1 MVRII
6 ADSTCDLPVDI
17 ARNLG
22 ISIVPLH
29 IVLGEKEYRD
39 GIEIHPGEI
48 FDWCDEN
55 KTTPKTSAVSYE
67 DATDVLSPFAKSGEE
82 AIVFVISE
90 SMSTTGNVF
99 RMAIEDLEAS
109 DRIFVFDSQN
119 LSVGIGLLAIQACEM
134 AQEGLT
140 AKEILCKLEAIRGK
154 VRSSFVVDSLTYL
167 ARGGRCSA
175 ATALA
180 GGVLKI
186 HPKIVVKDGV
196 MEADKRYRGQM
207 RSVIMDYVQDLKEE
221 LLQAESNRVFLVF
234 AGDENEITDEVYEYL
249 QELGY
254 FEEIEKACAGGVISS
269 HCGPGTVGVMYIA
282 K

>member
-1 MVRII
+1 MVRIV
-6 ADSTCDLPVDI
+6 ADSTCDLSGSI
-17 ARNLG
+17 ANDYG

-39 GIEIHPGEI
+39 GVDIHPKDI
-48 FDWCDEN
+48 FAWCEEN

-67 DATDVLSPFAKSGEE
+67 DVMDTLTPIAQSGDE

-90 SMSTTGNVF
+90 SMSTTGNIF
-99 RMAIEDLEAS
+99 RMAINELEAE
-109 DRIFVFDSQN
+109 DRIFVFNSKN
-119 LSVGIGLLAIQACEM
+119 LSVGIGLMALEACDM
-134 AQEGLT
+134 AKAGAST
-140 AKEILCKLEAIRGK
+140 KEILCKLESLRDR
-154 VRSSFVVDSLTYL
+154 VRASFVVDSLTYL

-207 RSVIMDYVQDLKEE
+207 RSVVMDYVNDMRDEILNSE
-221 LLQAESNRVFLVF
+221 ANRVFLVY
-234 AGDENEITDEVYEYL
+234 AGTEDEINEEVYAYL
-249 QELGY
+249 EGLGY
-254 FEEIEKACAGGVISS
+254 FKEILRLNAGGVISS
-269 HCGPGTVGVMYIA
+269 HCGPGTLGVMFVS

>member
-1 MVRII
+1 MVRIV
-6 ADSTCDLPVDI
+6 ADSTCDLSGSI
-17 ARNLG
+17 ANDYG

-39 GIEIHPGEI
+39 GVDIHPEDI
-48 FDWCDEN
+48 FAWCEEN

-67 DATDVLSPFAKSGEE
+67 DVIDTLTPIAQSGDE

-90 SMSTTGNVF
+90 SMSTTGNIF
-99 RMAIEDLEAS
+99 RMAINELEAE
-109 DRIFVFDSQN
+109 DRIFVFDSKN
-119 LSVGIGLLAIQACEM
+119 LSVGIGLMALEACDM
-134 AQEGLT
+134 AKAGAN
-140 AKEILCKLEAIRGK
+140 AKEILCKLESLRGR
-154 VRSSFVVDSLTYL
+154 VRASFVVDSLTYL

-207 RSVIMDYVQDLKEE
+207 RSVVMDYVNDMRDEMLN
-221 LLQAESNRVFLVF
+221 AEMNRVFLVY
-234 AGDENEITDEVYEYL
+234 AGTEKEIIEEVYAYL
-249 QELGY
+249 KGLEHFGDILELN
-254 FEEIEKACAGGVISS
+254 AGGVISS
-269 HCGPGTVGVMYIA
+269 HCGPGTLGVMFVS